1 MRDLLLS
8 SSALYFSASDTMR
21 SISSFDRRPLSLVMV
36 ILFSLPVDFSTA
48 DTLRMPL
55 ASMSKVTSICGTP
68 RGMGGMPSRWN
79 LPSRLLS
86 LVIERSPSN
95 TWISTPGWLSEYV
108 ENVWLFFVGTVV
120 LRGMSTVITPPAV
133 SRPIDSGATSS
144 SSRSSS
150 LDDLSEPDRMA
161 AWTVAPNATAS
172 SGLIAL
178 HGSLPLKKLCSMFC
192 TLGMRVEPPTST
204 TSCTLSL
211 AILASRSTFSTGC
224 IVLRK

>member
-1 MRDLLLS
+1 MRALLLS

-21 SISSFDRRPLSLVMV
+21 SISSLLRRPLSLVIV

-68 RGMGGMPSRWN
+68 RGIGGMPSRWN

-86 LVIERSPSN
+86 LVMDRSPSN
-95 TWISTPGWLSEYV
+95 TWINTPGWLSEYV
-108 ENVWLFFVGTVV
+108 LNVWLFFVGTVV

-133 SRPIDSGATSS
+133 SRPMESGATSS
-144 SSRSSS
+144 SSKSSS

-161 AWTVAPNATAS
+161 ACTVAPNATAS
-172 SGLIAL
+172 SGLIDL
-178 HGSLPLKKLCSMFC
+178 HGSWPLKKDASIDC
-192 TLGMRVEPPTST
+192 TFGIRVEPPTST

-211 AILASRSTFSTGC
+211 DILASRSTFSTGC
-224 IVLRK
+224 MVLRK